1 MVAGGWISMIR
12 EARISLK
19 RMSRLIREV
28 FCVCLVT
35 LILPDISMLDSGA
48 TRKYFIIRKNLAS
61 FPITHNAI
69 VPIKSFL

>member
-48 TRKYFIIRKNLAS
+48 I
-61 FPITHNAI
+61 
-69 VPIKSFL
+69 